1 MSRFTFFIKVIKSR
15 RKRWA
20 GDTSEMLRV
29 RNIDRNVARKT
40 AAKILLGRLRVS
52 YRRILLK
59 WT

>member
-1 MSRFTFFIKVIKSR
+1 MDGEYI
-15 RKRWA
+15 
-20 GDTSEMLRV
+20 
-29 RNIDRNVARKT
+29 RNAKDKEDRQKCRQKT